1 MNISKKLSGSELFF
15 DLEGDIN
22 STTAPELDKEVN
34 GSLNG
39 VTKLVL
45 DFKKVDYISSAGLR
59 VLLVAYKTMSKQG
72 TMVVRNVNQ
81 SVMDIF
87 SMTGF
92 DSFLTIE

>member
-59 VLLVAYKTMSKQG
+59 VLLVAYKKSEPC
-72 TMVVRNVNQ
+72 
-81 SVMDIF
+81 
-87 SMTGF
+87 
-92 DSFLTIE
+92 FLVKYTSPKVPLPINFVKV